1 MKKGVILSHRNRI
14 IPFFVNTFV
23 TKKKK
28 KFFTSKNYRM
38 YCVLVVTFNKI
49 EEVSIYFVENKL
61 KNISLKTKM
70 LSNKKEI

>member
-1 MKKGVILSHRNRI
+1 
-14 IPFFVNTFV
+14 
-23 TKKKK
+23 
-28 KFFTSKNYRM
+28 M